1 MSITTDVKKV
11 SMHSDSF
18 HPHVCWYNGTFS
30 QCDLFLTAAVGMAE
44 GLEAAGPIDWKERC
58 TTLET
63 QLLKFRI
70 QASKIRELL
79 AEKVNTHGTQVTPVF
94 INSPIGLLQITTP
107 VFIIEY

>member
-1 MSITTDVKKV
+1 MRY
-11 SMHSDSF
+11 MA
-18 HPHVCWYNGTFS
+18 
-30 QCDLFLTAAVGMAE
+30 AAVGMAE

-79 AEKVNTHGTQVTPVF
+79 AEKTPQGKLF
-94 INSPIGLLQITTP
+94 ISLVIVMNHMAPLHSQGPENQGIGGLQD
-107 VFIIEY
+107 